1 MRPPTELCNAFLGA
15 LSAEAGARFAD
26 RDALGAALTAAVA
39 DARVAW
45 PDVALAPDAFV
56 AHLAGRLGADA
67 SPDALAATRVTDV
80 YLALGC
86 AGGDAAAIAAFEAS
100 YFGEIDRAGTRT
112 GATADMVAEVKGRLR
127 RVLFVADGDRP
138 AATAEFAGRGDLRG
152 WVRITA
158 LRDLILLLGRARREL
173 PLSDDNLLD
182 ALSPAEDPELG
193 YIRDLY
199 REHFAAAFRDAVGA
213 LEPRDKSLLR
223 YQLVDG
229 LTIDDIGAL
238 YGVHR
243 ATAARWLA
251 AAREAIATATRELLA
266 ARMGMASEEI
276 DSIIRLVRSRL
287 DVSFERL
294 LGP

>member
-1 MRPPTELCNAFLGA
+1 MRPPSELCNAFLGA
-15 LSAEAGARFAD
+15 LPAPAAARFVD
-26 RDALGAALTAAVA
+26 RDALAATLHGVVGAA
-39 DARVAW
+39 REAW
-45 PDVALAPDAFV
+45 PGIVVAPVAFV
-56 AHLAGRLGADA
+56 AHLAGRLG
-67 SPDALAATRVTDV
+67 PDAAPDVLTTVRASDV
-80 YLALGC
+80 YLALAC
-86 AGGDAAAIAAFEAS
+86 AGGDDAAIAAFEAA
-100 YFGEIDRAGTRT
+100 YFGEIERAGART
-112 GATADMVAEVKGRLR
+112 GATADMVAEVKLRLR

-158 LRDLILLLGRARREL
+158 LRDLILLLGRSRREL
-173 PLSDDNLLD
+173 PFTDEHLLD
-182 ALSPAEDPELG
+182 ALSPADDPELG

-199 REHFAAAFRDAVGA
+199 REHFEAAFRAAVA
-213 LEPRDKSLLR
+213 TLAPRDKSLLR

-229 LTIDDIGAL
+229 LTIDDIGAM

-251 AAREAIATATRELLA
+251 AARDAIAIGTREHLA
-266 ARMGMASEEI
+266 ARIGMSSEEV

-294 LGP
+294 LGE